1 LSDDAGDEAA
11 DGEDPGSSLEAAEA
25 VESAKAGDAID
36 TAKARTAQSMRLI
49 EVMGAE
55 ARKWKR
61 GRNQKN
67 RSKAGQGLSRL
78 HDAHM
83 QHVAAG
89 GFYRVRVLAAGSMDT
104 IDKHRSHRHVM
115 VPSALY
121 SRLDSPG

>member
-1 LSDDAGDEAA
+1 
-11 DGEDPGSSLEAAEA
+11 
-25 VESAKAGDAID
+25 
-36 TAKARTAQSMRLI
+36 MRLI

-67 RSKAGQGLSRL
+67 RSKVGQGLSRL

-83 QHVAAG
+83 QQVTAG
-89 GFYRVRVLAAGSMDT
+89 GFYRVRVLSAGSMDT
-104 IDKHRSHRHVM
+104 VDKHRSHRHVM
-115 VPSALY
+115 VSSALY